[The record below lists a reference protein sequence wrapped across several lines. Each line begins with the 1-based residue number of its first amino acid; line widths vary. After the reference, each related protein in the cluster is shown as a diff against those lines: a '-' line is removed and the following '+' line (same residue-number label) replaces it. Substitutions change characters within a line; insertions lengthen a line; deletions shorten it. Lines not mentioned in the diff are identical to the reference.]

1 MSQRYIDL
9 SFEESNQSMLDGGF
23 QMENDAT
30 VIRLKVLNAS
40 AKHYIEIEQLNAK
53 HDKYCSAELP
63 VVDGYATLELSRDY
77 TNGTIYVQGVMKV
90 DDICRKTPRMRLGFK
105 RSINA
110 IEELPESHPS
120 WADSVDE
127 QLKGASDMDILA
139 ILAEQDIVTPMQ
151 QDGVFFVDETGS
163 LLTI

>member
-30 VIRLKVLNAS
+30 VIRLKVLDTS

-63 VVDGYATLELSRDY
+63 VVDGYAALELSRDY
-77 TNGTIYVQGVMKV
+77 TNSTIYVQGVMKV
-90 DDICRKTPRMRLGFK
+90 NDICRKTPRMRLGFK

-110 IEELPESHPS
+110 IEELPESQPS
-120 WADSVDE
+120 WADSVE
-127 QLKGASDMDILA
+127 SRLKNASAVDILA
-139 ILAEQDIVTPMQ
+139 ILSETNIITPMQ
-151 QDGVFFVDETGS
+151 QDGTFFTDESGALLVF
-163 LLTI
+163 